1 MKKIALTAV
10 LIISVMLMASCN
22 GCKKDNVEPY
32 KDTTQYKN
40 AEQYAVEQYQ
50 YTEEKFKDMYDA
62 TTGLDYTGAVKY
74 TVKKGDTLSNISRN
88 IYYDGFYY
96 PVIMLASRGVVMNP
110 DIIEPGME
118 LTIPNLE
125 INKAN
130 DNCRKSIKNCLNG
143 MADIERAKINPNKGL
158 LEGLKKRADA
168 L

>member
-10 LIISVMLMASCN
+10 LIISVMLVVSCN

-40 AEQYAVEQYQ
+40 IEQPVVEQYQ
-50 YTEEKFKDMYDA
+50 YVEEKVKDMYDA
-62 TTGLDYTGAVKY
+62 VTGLDYTGAVKY

-88 IYYDGFYY
+88 VYNDGFYY
-96 PVIMLASRGVVMNP
+96 PVIMLASRGVVINP
-110 DIIEPGME
+110 DKIEPGME

-125 INKAN
+125 INIAN
-130 DNCRKSIKNCLNG
+130 ANCRKSIKNCLNG
-143 MADIERAKINPNKGL
+143 LADIERIKPGAMKDLID
-158 LEGLKKRADA
+158 GLKKRADA